1 MKIQENKDYKTTGW
15 TKKSVGKVPGG
26 VRVERKTICKNCHH
40 ANKIGANF
48 CSRCGEKLRDDCKCW
63 VLKKDNY
70 SCKERSCPGYKLL
83 TKLRK

>member
-1 MKIQENKDYKTTGW
+1 MRGVIIVKDGRPTRKPKGRKNIICPSCKRENG
-15 TKKSVGKVPGG
+15 
-26 VRVERKTICKNCHH
+26 EEF
-40 ANKIGANF
+40 NF
-48 CSRCGEKLRDDCKCW
+48 CANCGKKLKDTCKCW